1 MKPARRISPLIGV
14 LPLILILAAWQGL
27 AMSGRVTENQ
37 LPSLYVVVMRLLEQL
52 ASPAYLS
59 DVGVTL
65 FRLFVGF
72 FIALVLGVGLGM
84 AAARSRVGAAVVVP
98 IVRVLG
104 PIPKVALYPAFILL
118 LGFDH
123 SSKIALV
130 VADAAFPILL
140 ATLHGARSVEPKLIW
155 SALAAGTP
163 RSRIVTS
170 IVLPAAMP
178 SILTGCRIGLVI
190 SCVVV
195 FLAEMITSTDGLGHQ
210 LVIASR
216 SFLTVDMFVAL
227 IAISLLGLVL
237 NFLLGRAR
245 RFFLRGFPEES

>member
-1 MKPARRISPLIGV
+1 MKGRRVPALIGAV
-14 LPLILILAAWQGL
+14 PIVLILAGWQAL
-27 AMSGRVTENQ
+27 AMSGWVTENQ
-37 LPSLYVVVMRLLEQL
+37 LPSLYAVAGRLLERL
-52 ASPAYLS
+52 ASPDYLA

-72 FIALVLGVGLGM
+72 FIALVLGVALGV
-84 AAARSRVGAAVVVP
+84 AAARSRVGAAIVVP
-98 IVRVLG
+98 LVRVLG

-140 ATLHGARSVEPKLIW
+140 ATLHGASSVEPKLVW
-155 SALAAGTP
+155 SALAAGAP

-210 LVIASR
+210 LVMASR

-227 IAISLLGLVL
+227 ISISLLGLVL
-237 NFLLGRAR
+237 NFLLGQAR

>member
-1 MKPARRISPLIGV
+1 
-14 LPLILILAAWQGL
+14 
-27 AMSGRVTENQ
+27 
-37 LPSLYVVVMRLLEQL
+37 
-52 ASPAYLS
+52 
-59 DVGVTL
+59 
-65 FRLFVGF
+65 
-72 FIALVLGVGLGM
+72 
-84 AAARSRVGAAVVVP
+84 
-98 IVRVLG
+98 
-104 PIPKVALYPAFILL
+104 
-118 LGFDH
+118 
-123 SSKIALV
+123 
-130 VADAAFPILL
+130 
-140 ATLHGARSVEPKLIW
+140 VEPKLIW

-216 SFLTVDMFVAL
+216 SFITVDMFVAL
-227 IAISLLGLVL
+227 VAISLLGLVL